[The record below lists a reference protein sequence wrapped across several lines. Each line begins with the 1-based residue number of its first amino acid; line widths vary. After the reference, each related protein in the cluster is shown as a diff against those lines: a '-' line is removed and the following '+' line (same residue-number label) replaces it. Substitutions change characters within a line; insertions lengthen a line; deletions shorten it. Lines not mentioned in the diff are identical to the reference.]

1 MGLYIQAH
9 LFERQETPHKRTIME
24 RAYAIRRSMDADQGD
39 LMDLELPEK
48 ADRKMYFGCVLM
60 SSVIETSLLSL
71 TATDP
76 DRAERILGF
85 AAFDCRP
92 PGELGEHEG
101 FNAYVDYKYDLPP
114 VRVFLVLPMAHAQLM
129 VR

>member
-1 MGLYIQAH
+1 
-9 LFERQETPHKRTIME
+9 ME
-24 RAYAIRRSMDADQGD
+24 RAYAIRRSMDADQGE

-48 ADRKMYFGCVLM
+48 ADRKTYFGRVLM

-114 VRVFLVLPMAHAQLM
+114 VRSSSHSPWLM
-129 VR
+129 PSKLTALLFACLG